1 MPATNFPNGIVAP
14 ILQSDGTQ
22 QSAITDLTD
31 SSGGSADGTI
41 AAVSGSGA
49 DAAINNNFADVAAQL
64 AALNAA
70 LQAAGITEA

>member
-22 QSAITDLTD
+22 QAAITDLTD
-31 SSGGSADGTI
+31 SSGGSTDGTL

-49 DAAINNNFADVAAQL
+49 DVAINNNFADVAAQL

-70 LQAAGITEA
+70 LQAAGITDS